1 MNKVTT
7 AALAGLLAVT
17 AGAQASAS
25 RWNGFGS
32 AQAYIADVQDIFT
45 LPGVV
50 ASHADTTYFELGG
63 FATNPLIA
71 GFAGNASAYNGI
83 APTNVWGGVHSK
95 LGGGVLGLWF
105 NRVSNTSSGINAT
118 LITLPNA
125 GSVIGASAEF
135 TAWSTAIGA
144 PLHNQIDAIYGFSLS
159 DATTLGIGLSR
170 ATNSGKFESTAG
182 GSTGSLESNI
192 GDFGISLGV
201 EQKEVGPISLL
212 EIGLQY
218 SSRGNSF
225 VQKSPT
231 QTDKILVNG
240 SSINL
245 RIGGDMVGEKGMFSR
260 VELGFA
266 TQSLGLKDEFATAP
280 AAGSYIESKNSA
292 SMWNLGYAMGG
303 TSDKGMGLMGLML
316 AGNGQSNDQAYATA
330 EVDKTDISGMSL
342 LATTAGEAKINGW
355 LTVRAGLESNLFF
368 TSTTTTDN
376 GPAGG
381 TTKNVTTSDA
391 PAANGKASMGT
402 TLTFGDISID
412 GVLNQDLLYTG
423 TYLVSGVPGAL
434 SSQVS
439 LTWPWGGSKQ

>member
-50 ASHADTTYFELGG
+50 ASHADTTYFELGNG
-63 FATNPLIA
+63 IDIAAAFTAT
-71 GFAGNASAYNGI
+71 AYNGI
-83 APTNVWGGVHSK
+83 APANVWGGVHSK

-105 NRVSNTSSGINAT
+105 NRVSNTISGIAGYT
-118 LITLPNA
+118 IPNA
-125 GSVIGASAEF
+125 GAVLGGAEF
-135 TAWSTAIGA
+135 TAWSAAATGT
-144 PLHNQIDAIYGFSLS
+144 LNNQIDAIYGFSLS

-170 ATNSGKFESTAG
+170 ATNSGKTETTVG
-182 GSTGSLESNI
+182 GTTGSFDSSI
-192 GDFGISLGV
+192 GDFGISLGL

-225 VQKSPT
+225 AQKGT
-231 QTDKILVNG
+231 ATDKVNMNG

-245 RIGGDMVGEKGMFSR
+245 RVGGDMTGEKGMFSR

-280 AAGSYIESKNSA
+280 AAGSFVESKNSA

-316 AGNGQSNDQAYATA
+316 SGSGTSRDEAYNAA
-330 EVDKTDISGMSL
+330 EVDKTDTSKMGL

-355 LTVRAGLESNLFF
+355 LTVRAGLESNLFYSA
-368 TSTTTTDN
+368 STTTDQ
-376 GPAGG
+376 GAAGS
-381 TTKNVTTSDA
+381 TTKTIITSDA

>member
-17 AGAQASAS
+17 AGAQASQS

-32 AQAYIADVQDIFT
+32 ASAYIADVQDIFT

-63 FATNPLIA
+63 VGTGFGVPIGTNDISSN
-71 GFAGNASAYNGI
+71 GVNA
-83 APTNVWGGVHSK
+83 WGGVHSK

-105 NRVSNTSSGINAT
+105 NRLSGTISGINGGWSVPDGGVVPGPILTAFAT
-118 LITLPNA
+118 AVSN
-125 GSVIGASAEF
+125 
-135 TAWSTAIGA
+135 
-144 PLHNQIDAIYGFSLS
+144 PLRNQIDALYGFSLS
-159 DATTLGIGLSR
+159 DSTTLGIGVSR
-170 ATNSGKFESTAG
+170 ATNSGKAETTTAG
-182 GSTGSLESNI
+182 VATSQETNI

-218 SSRGNSF
+218 SSRGDSF
-225 VQKSPT
+225 VNKAA
-231 QTDKILVNG
+231 QTDKITANG
-240 SSINL
+240 SAINL
-245 RIGGDMVGEKGMFSR
+245 RVGGDMTGDKGMFSR
-260 VELGFA
+260 IELGFA
-266 TQSLGLKDEFATAP
+266 TQSLGLKDELATAP
-280 AAGSYIESKNSA
+280 AAGTFIESKNSA

-303 TSDKGMGLMGLML
+303 SNDKGMGLMGLML
-316 AGNGQSNDQAYATA
+316 AGSGQSRDEAFNAA
-330 EVDKTDISGMSL
+330 EVDKTDISGMTL

-368 TSTTTTDN
+368 SSSTTTEQ
-376 GPAGG
+376 GAAGA
-381 TTKNVTTSDA
+381 TTKIVITSDA
-391 PAANGKASMGT
+391 PATNGKASMGT
-402 TLTFGDISID
+402 TLTFGDITID
-412 GVLNQDLLYTG
+412 GVLNQGLLFSG
-423 TYLVSGVPGAL
+423 SYLVSGIPQAL

>member
-25 RWNGFGS
+25 RWGGFGS
-32 AQAYIADVQDIFT
+32 ASAYIADVQDIFT

-50 ASHADTTYFELGG
+50 ASHADTTYFELG
-63 FATNPLIA
+63 AAAANPALP
-71 GFAGNASAYNGI
+71 GNAYNGI

-105 NRVSNTSSGINAT
+105 NRVSGTINGIDPGFSVPDAGGAVPAGTAAAFLASVQAT
-118 LITLPNA
+118 LN
-125 GSVIGASAEF
+125 
-135 TAWSTAIGA
+135 
-144 PLHNQIDAIYGFSLS
+144 NQIDVLYGFNLS
-159 DATTLGIGLSR
+159 DATTLGIGVSR
-170 ATNSGKFESTAG
+170 ATNSTKAETTT
-182 GSTGSLESNI
+182 TGSPTTSTETNV

-218 SSRGNSF
+218 SSRGDSF
-225 VQKSPT
+225 VNKAAA
-231 QTDKILVNG
+231 TDKISANG
-240 SSINL
+240 SAINL
-245 RIGGDMVGEKGMFSR
+245 RVGGDMTGDKGMFSR
-260 VELGFA
+260 IELGFA
-266 TQSLGLKDEFATAP
+266 TQSLELKDELATAP
-280 AAGSYIESKNSA
+280 AANTFVNSKNSA
-292 SMWNLGYAMGG
+292 STWNLGYAMGG
-303 TSDKGMGLMGLML
+303 SNDKGMGLMGLML
-316 AGNGQSNDQAYATA
+316 SGNGQSRDEAFNGS
-330 EVDKTDISGMSL
+330 EVNKTDMSKMGL

-355 LTVRAGLESNLFF
+355 LSLRAGLESNLFY
-368 TSTTTTDN
+368 TASTTTE
-376 GPAGG
+376 AGAAG
-381 TTKNVTTSDA
+381 ATTKVVTTNDA

-402 TLTFGDISID
+402 TITLGDITID